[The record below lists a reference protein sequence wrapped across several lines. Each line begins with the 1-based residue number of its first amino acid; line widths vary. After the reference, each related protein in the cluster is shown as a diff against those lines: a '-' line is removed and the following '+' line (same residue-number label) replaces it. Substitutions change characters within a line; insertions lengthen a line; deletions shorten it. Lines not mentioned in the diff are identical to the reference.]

1 MLQYQKKAKTPWTR
15 VENIVSG
22 IDYRFSKHTVV
33 QLYQRPSLYSNECIY
48 PSLLPIICFIV
59 IIYHVAEENDA
70 NLVNHGLP
78 FYCVPALKMVDSCPK
93 L

>member
-1 MLQYQKKAKTPWTR
+1 MLKHHGLELKILCR
-15 VENIVSG
+15 VLIADSLNIQWS
-22 IDYRFSKHTVV
+22 VV
-33 QLYQRPSLYSNECIY
+33 QLYQRPSLHSNECIY
-48 PSLLPIICFIV
+48 PRLLPIICFIV

-70 NLVNHGLP
+70 NLVNHGLL